1 MKHREGGTRVG
12 DGRGRTAAERRA
24 HVVRRAVEEIW
35 NQGDLGLADVLFAPG
50 YVNHGGL
57 IPDLVCG
64 PEAIK
69 ASVAL
74 YRTAF
79 PGFHITV
86 EALTAAGEMVDL
98 QWAARSAPVDGRH
111 RAAPASGGGMLR
123 GTTRGR
129 LVANQIAESWTT
141 WDHLGVLRRLGIV
154 ASEDGHIHHP
164 SRRTPVE

>member
-1 MKHREGGTRVG
+1 MG
-12 DGRGRTAAERRA
+12 DGRRRTAAERGTD
-24 HVVRRAVEEIW
+24 VVRRAVEEIW
-35 NQGDLGLADVLFAPG
+35 NRGDLGLADVLFAPA

-57 IPDLVCG
+57 IPDLVRG

-98 QWAARSAPVDGRH
+98 EWAARAAPVENPKFR
-111 RAAPASGGGMLR
+111 
-123 GTTRGR
+123 
-129 LVANQIAESWTT
+129 
-141 WDHLGVLRRLGIV
+141 
-154 ASEDGHIHHP
+154 
-164 SRRTPVE
+164 